1 MGTTHSDRPT
11 TKFFSILI
19 YYIFLFI
26 LRLLCFATGCV
37 GERFRGQARTPNLRL
52 GAVGASTT
60 ITNTQGVKYV
70 PVCPPTHPS
79 V

>member
-1 MGTTHSDRPT
+1 MGTHSDRRRD
-11 TKFFSILI
+11 FFHFDLL
-19 YYIFLFI
+19 YIFLFTV
-26 LRLLCFATGCV
+26 RLLCFATGCV

-52 GAVGASTT
+52 GAPST
-60 ITNTQGVKYV
+60 ITNTQGVKYG

>member
-1 MGTTHSDRPT
+1 MGTTHSDRRRN
-11 TKFFSILI
+11 FFSILI
-19 YYIFLFI
+19 YYIFLLT

-52 GAVGASTT
+52 EASTT